1 MTEIEELK
9 SLLSD
14 NDYTCVIKK
23 SDNIITSTERGIQ
36 PVITILKDNINALI
50 GAIVC
55 DKVIGRAAALLFVY
69 GGISAVHTMVI
80 SKTALEVFEKNNISV
95 TYDKLVNR
103 IQNRTKTGLCPME
116 TLAMDITS
124 PEDAYDFFSKIEL
137 KGQEFV

>member
-9 SLLSD
+9 KLLSD

-23 SDNIITSTERGIQ
+23 GDTIITSTERGIK
-36 PVITILKDNINALI
+36 PVITMLKGNINALK
-50 GAIVC
+50 GAVVC

-80 SKTALEVFEKNNISV
+80 SKTALEVFEENNVSV
-95 TYDKLVNR
+95 TYDKLVDR
-103 IQNRTKTGLCPME
+103 IQNRSKTGLCPME

-124 PEDAYDFFSKIEL
+124 PADAYAFFSKIEL
-137 KGQEFV
+137 KG

>member
-23 SDNIITSTERGIQ
+23 SDNIITSSERGIK
-36 PVITILKDNINALI
+36 PVITILKDNINALK
-50 GAIVC
+50 GAVVC

-124 PEDAYDFFSKIEL
+124 PADAYDFFSKIEL
-137 KGQEFV
+137 KG

>member
-23 SDNIITSTERGIQ
+23 SDNIITSTERGIK
-36 PVITILKDNINALI
+36 PVITILKDNINALK
-50 GAIVC
+50 GAVVC

-124 PEDAYDFFSKIEL
+124 PADAYDFFSKIEL
-137 KGQEFV
+137 KG

>member
-23 SDNIITSTERGIQ
+23 SDNIITSTERGIK
-36 PVITILKDNINALI
+36 PVITILKDNINALK

-137 KGQEFV
+137 KG

>member
-9 SLLSD
+9 KLLSD

-23 SDNIITSTERGIQ
+23 GDTIITSTERGIK
-36 PVITILKDNINALI
+36 PVITMLKGNINALK
-50 GAIVC
+50 GAVVC

-137 KGQEFV
+137 KG

>member
-23 SDNIITSTERGIQ
+23 SDNIITSTERGIK
-36 PVITILKDNINALI
+36 PVITILKDNINALK
-50 GAIVC
+50 GAVVC

-137 KGQEFV
+137 KG